1 MTTTLTK
8 RTLAA
13 RLARLEKKLNIYDDQ
28 NDDEEEECVVEEKE
42 EEKSSGGKGRE
53 EEKRR
58 GLLDVLES
66 HVSGFSADGLEYVW
80 FDTSMPKWA
89 RVIVGT
95 TFLTGF
101 GLMFWLI
108 SQTVSDYQSHPFATS
123 LMYEERA
130 NARWPAIIFCP
141 KHPELSMG
149 KMDKIEEDGLDPYS
163 KKANETFMKSMVRK
177 CDFFGVKCDGS
188 GEENITQ
195 YWAVKD
201 LGERY
206 GICLEF
212 NHLDKVNK
220 VYCPEDE
227 NGETHPTECMFGLYG
242 NAYGLN
248 VFLDPLLEYN
258 SEDPDDPYTNA
269 TSLYDVEHFDKRY
282 NGMYVE
288 IHGTTHEA
296 VPAFNSISGA
306 VGQATFIS
314 MSERETRRLG
324 KPYHEKECIKDP
336 LYSRSTCISNC
347 QEDIHDKC
355 QYNTSI
361 SLYDN
366 LHGNTSKYHTC
377 YNEEMTSEICQCDEP
392 CLSDDFIP
400 IVSTT
405 DVYNASTIEGLKP
418 STDLNDYAN
427 FHVYYNTIN
436 LEIIEEVPVY
446 NFYVFIGVI
455 FGHIGFFTGFN
466 LITIVQIGVMF
477 LHLFK
482 RLVGMKF

>member
-1 MTTTLTK
+1 M
-8 RTLAA
+8 
-13 RLARLEKKLNIYDDQ
+13 
-28 NDDEEEECVVEEKE
+28 
-42 EEKSSGGKGRE
+42 
-53 EEKRR
+53 
-58 GLLDVLES
+58 
-66 HVSGFSADGLEYVW
+66 
-80 FDTSMPKWA
+80 
-89 RVIVGT
+89 
-95 TFLTGF
+95 
-101 GLMFWLI
+101 
-108 SQTVSDYQSHPFATS
+108 
-123 LMYEERA
+123 
-130 NARWPAIIFCP
+130 
-141 KHPELSMG
+141 
-149 KMDKIEEDGLDPYS
+149 
-163 KKANETFMKSMVRK
+163 
-177 CDFFGVKCDGS
+177 
-188 GEENITQ
+188 
-195 YWAVKD
+195 
-201 LGERY
+201 GERY

-212 NHLDKVNK
+212 NQLDKVNDL
-220 VYCPEDE
+220 YCPEDE

-258 SEDPDDPYTNA
+258 SVDEDDPYTNA
-269 TSLYDVEHFDKRY
+269 TSLYDVDHFDKRY

-336 LYSRSTCISNC
+336 SYSRSTCISKC

-355 QYNTSI
+355 EYDTSI

-366 LHGNTSKYHTC
+366 LHGDTSKYHTC

-400 IVSTT
+400 IASTT
-405 DVYNASTIEGLKP
+405 NVYNASTIEGLKP

-466 LITIVQIGVMF
+466 LITIMQIGVMF